1 VAYRDISGLILSV
14 SLLFF
19 IFYFAVSKTF
29 VTITPDFTIK
39 TASANFVYSTLDSSS
54 VLDNRTI
61 IPVERI
67 EKVFNLEATYN
78 ISSYDIESVR
88 AARGRVDLFNEM
100 NNEQVF
106 RPNTRFVTPEGLVF
120 RSSEWIKIPPTRTQS
135 GETIIGRTTA
145 TLLADGYDTKGE
157 LIGERG
163 NIKEGTTLDM
173 PGLKFNRDK
182 IYAKAVV
189 GFT

>member
-1 VAYRDISGLILSV
+1 
-14 SLLFF
+14 
-19 IFYFAVSKTF
+19 
-29 VTITPDFTIK
+29 
-39 TASANFVYSTLDSSS
+39 
-54 VLDNRTI
+54 
-61 IPVERI
+61 
-67 EKVFNLEATYN
+67 
-78 ISSYDIESVR
+78 
-88 AARGRVDLFNEM
+88 M

-135 GETIIGRTTA
+135 GETIIGRTSA

-157 LIGERG
+157 LIGEKG

-182 IYAKAVV
+182 IYAKAVA
-189 GFT
+189 GFTGGQNPTLKILTEAEQARFITLLSERLKSESLVALQ